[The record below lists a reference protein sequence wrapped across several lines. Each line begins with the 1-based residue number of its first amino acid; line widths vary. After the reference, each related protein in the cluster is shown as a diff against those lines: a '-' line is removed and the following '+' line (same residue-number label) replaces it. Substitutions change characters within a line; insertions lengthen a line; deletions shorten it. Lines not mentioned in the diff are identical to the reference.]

1 MDMLDSQGADR
12 VSGVP
17 HEGARKEAS
26 MSTIT
31 RARHG
36 GHDQQPAPDRA
47 QQKARALGLT
57 SATGLVVGSIVGT
70 GVFAMPAVL
79 AGAGASSILV
89 LGVIAVGAMLL
100 AALFGQLT
108 RRVPAPTAGSTPT
121 PGKIEAVCRFIEATG
136 KPAAVGRL
144 ADAGALLAGR
154 AGTLVVPDGTSS
166 TGPGHE

>member
-1 MDMLDSQGADR
+1 
-12 VSGVP
+12 
-17 HEGARKEAS
+17 

-36 GHDQQPAPDRA
+36 GHDQRPAPDRA
-47 QQKARALGLT
+47 QQKARALGVT

-79 AGAGASSILV
+79 AGAGTSSILV

-108 RRVPAPTAGSTPT
+108 RRVPSSDGGLYAYARHEFGD
-121 PGKIEAVCRFIEATG
+121 F
-136 KPAAVGRL
+136 
-144 ADAGALLAGR
+144 
-154 AGTLVVPDGTSS
+154 AGT
-166 TGPGHE
+166 